1 MRKKELIIN
10 KGQYLSDIYS
20 IEPNTILCKTLTGL
34 GATYTEI
41 KAKRNSIIV
50 EPNVPPIIG
59 KCNDKKHKKDNLF
72 AVKKD
77 VSISSVAEYLSQT
90 IKQKKYIK
98 IICTPE
104 SFNYKVKQA
113 FEEAELDMYTNCFML
128 MDECHKLV
136 KDIDYRED
144 IALPMKDFFM
154 FKDKAMVSATPI
166 VPSDPRFEEQHFTLI
181 EVKPNYD
188 YLKPITLVHTNNV
201 LEAMRVT
208 IEKRKKELESP
219 RSLCLFINRTDMILQ
234 VIEKLGIKKDSVV
247 FCSSNSTTK
256 LNEAGIKAVEN
267 WNIKEQKP
275 FMFFTSR
282 FYAALDIELKVQ
294 PDIMFVTEPYLYE
307 YTIIDP
313 CTDTVQAIG
322 RFRNGVSSTTH
333 IVSTNKDFPIRDE
346 KGINEYIKA
355 SEEAYNT
362 ILRLYDCAPSLE
374 FRNAY
379 KAALDQLPFK
389 NKFMRYGEIDYF
401 AQDNYRDEALVKS
414 AYNNF
419 DDLVKRY
426 ERAKQFYIVKGMP
439 LYWKFG
445 DKERLKLEKSSKYIK
460 QFRKEAVDIL
470 ESLKEDMDLPMVRY
484 NIEELRSKDA
494 FIVNAY
500 ETLGKEVIEKCNY
513 NEKRIKEAIIMKD
526 FEKKR
531 NGQECVQLLK
541 NSFKV
546 NNKYERSFIK
556 KELLRIF
563 DMVRIS
569 PKEKV
574 TGTYIKKFFDVKE
587 CKVRGKRAYL
597 IVESLI

>member
-1 MRKKELIIN
+1 M
-10 KGQYLSDIYS
+10 
-20 IEPNTILCKTLTGL
+20 
-34 GATYTEI
+34 
-41 KAKRNSIIV
+41 
-50 EPNVPPIIG
+50 
-59 KCNDKKHKKDNLF
+59 
-72 AVKKD
+72 
-77 VSISSVAEYLSQT
+77 
-90 IKQKKYIK
+90 
-98 IICTPE
+98 
-104 SFNYKVKQA
+104 
-113 FEEAELDMYTNCFML
+113 
-128 MDECHKLV
+128 
-136 KDIDYRED
+136 
-144 IALPMKDFFM
+144 
-154 FKDKAMVSATPI
+154 
-166 VPSDPRFEEQHFTLI
+166 
-181 EVKPNYD
+181 
-188 YLKPITLVHTNNV
+188 
-201 LEAMRVT
+201 
-208 IEKRKKELESP
+208 
-219 RSLCLFINRTDMILQ
+219 
-234 VIEKLGIKKDSVV
+234 
-247 FCSSNSTTK
+247 
-256 LNEAGIKAVEN
+256 
-267 WNIKEQKP
+267 
-275 FMFFTSR
+275 
-282 FYAALDIELKVQ
+282 
-294 PDIMFVTEPYLYE
+294 
-307 YTIIDP
+307 
-313 CTDTVQAIG
+313 
-322 RFRNGVSSTTH
+322 
-333 IVSTNKDFPIRDE
+333 
-346 KGINEYIKA
+346 
-355 SEEAYNT
+355 
-362 ILRLYDCAPSLE
+362 RLYDCAPSLE

-389 NKFMRYGEIDYF
+389 NKFMRDGEIDYF

-513 NEKRIKEAIIMKD
+513 SEKRIKEAIIMKD

-587 CKVRGKRAYL
+587 CKVKGKRAYL

>member
-1 MRKKELIIN
+1 MNKKEITIN

-77 VSISSVAEYLSQT
+77 VSISSVVDYLVQT
-90 IKQKKYIK
+90 IKSKKNIK

-113 FEEAELDMYTNCFML
+113 FEEAELDMYTNCFLL

-136 KDIDYRED
+136 KDVDYRED
-144 IALPMKDFFM
+144 IALPMKDIFM

-166 VPSDPRFEEQHFTLI
+166 VPSDPRFEEKHFTLV
-181 EVKPNYD
+181 EVKPNFD

-208 IEKRKKELESP
+208 IEKRKNELEFT
-219 RSLCLFINRTDMILQ
+219 RSLCLFINRTDMIMQ

-247 FCSSNSTTK
+247 FCSINSTVK
-256 LNEAGIKAVEN
+256 LKEAGIKAVEN
-267 WNIKEQKP
+267 WDIKEQKP

-282 FYAALDIELKVQ
+282 FYAALDIELKEQ

-307 YTIIDP
+307 YTMIDP
-313 CTDTVQAIG
+313 CTDAIQAIG
-322 RFRNGVSSTTH
+322 RFRNGVSSITH

-346 KGINEYIKA
+346 RGIDEYIKA

-362 ILRLYDCAPSLE
+362 IMRLYDCALSLE
-374 FRNAY
+374 FKNAY
-379 KAALDQLPFK
+379 RAALDQLPFK
-389 NKFMRYGEIDYF
+389 NKFMKDGEIDYF

-426 ERAKQFYIVKGMP
+426 ERSQQFYIIKGMP

-445 DKERLKLEKSSKYIK
+445 DKERLKLEKTSKYIK
-460 QFRKEAVDIL
+460 QFRKEIVEIL
-470 ESLKEDMDLPMVRY
+470 E
-484 NIEELRSKDA
+484 
-494 FIVNAY
+494 
-500 ETLGKEVIEKCNY
+500 
-513 NEKRIKEAIIMKD
+513 
-526 FEKKR
+526 
-531 NGQECVQLLK
+531 
-541 NSFKV
+541 
-546 NNKYERSFIK
+546 
-556 KELLRIF
+556 
-563 DMVRIS
+563 
-569 PKEKV
+569 
-574 TGTYIKKFFDVKE
+574 
-587 CKVRGKRAYL
+587 
-597 IVESLI
+597 